1 MKYEK
6 FSNPILIVIVI
17 IFIFF
22 TYFPHQ
28 TKSTEVGVRII
39 KWSPFVKKGVVEKV
53 YAPGATYFFPPIIND
68 WYTFDAKLQNMEM
81 TASTSGA
88 RHGKDDLIFK
98 TIDGNDIAL
107 DVIIAYRIIPEKAA
121 NILQN
126 VGKNNKELEEKLVRP
141 LTRNIT
147 RELFGELKTED
158 FYVANKRTEKA
169 EAAKEI
175 LNKLLEPYGVIIE
188 SVLPK
193 DYRFM
198 AAYQRAIE
206 DKKVADQMV
215 ERFKSEVKAVV
226 EEYNQRVQQAQGEVN
241 QMIAGVDGEFMQE
254 KISADAYYQQQEKI
268 AKAIEV
274 EGIAEAKGIA
284 KMVQALNSSG
294 GETLVKIRLA
304 EALQG
309 KKIYLLPFADSGN
322 IDLKTT
328 DINDLLRTYGV
339 KQFQKQ

>member
-6 FSNPILIVIVI
+6 ISNLLLIFVVLI
-17 IFIFF
+17 IMFF
-22 TYFPHQ
+22 TYFRHQ

-39 KWSPFVKKGVVEKV
+39 KWSLFAKKGVVEKV

-68 WYTFDAKLQNMEM
+68 WYTFDITLQKLEM
-81 TASTSGA
+81 TASTSGS

-107 DVIIAYRIIPEKAA
+107 DVIIAYRIMPEKVSQ
-121 NILQN
+121 ILQN
-126 VGKNNKELEEKLVRP
+126 VGTNNKELEEKLVRP

-147 RELFGELKTED
+147 RELFGELKTEE
-158 FYVANKRTEKA
+158 FYVANKRAEKA
-169 EAAKEI
+169 EASEI
-175 LNKLLEPYGVIIE
+175 ALNKILESYGVIVE
-188 SVLPK
+188 EVLPK

-198 AAYQRAIE
+198 EAYQRAIE

-215 ERFKSEVKAVV
+215 ERFKSEVKATV
-226 EEYNQRVQQAQGEVN
+226 EEYNQRVQLAQGKVN
-241 QMIAGVDGEFMQE
+241 EMVASIDGEFMQA
-254 KISADAYYQQQEKI
+254 KISADAYYNQQEKI

-274 EGIAEAKGIA
+274 EGIAEAKGIE

-294 GETLVKIRLA
+294 GETMVKLKLA

-328 DINDLLRTYGV
+328 DINGLLEIYGV
-339 KQFQKQ
+339 QQLQKK

>member
-1 MKYEK
+1 MKSEK
-6 FSNPILIVIVI
+6 FQTPIIIFIAV

-22 TYFPHQ
+22 TYFPHH

-39 KWSPFVKKGVVEKV
+39 KWSLFAKKGISEKI

-68 WYTFDAKLQNMEM
+68 WYTFDTKLQNMEM
-81 TASTSGA
+81 TASSRGA
-88 RHGKDDLIFK
+88 RRGKDDLIFK

-107 DVIIAYRIIPEKAA
+107 DVIIAYRIIPEKAPY
-121 NILQN
+121 ILQR

-158 FYVANKRTEKA
+158 FYIANKRTEKA
-169 EAAKEI
+169 EAAKSA
-175 LNKLLEPYGVIIE
+175 LNIILEPYGVIVE
-188 SVLPK
+188 SVLSK

-215 ERFKSEVKAVV
+215 ERFKSEVKATI
-226 EEYNQRVQQAQGEVN
+226 EEYNGQVQLAQGKVN
-241 QMIAGVDGEFMQE
+241 EMIANVDGEFMQA
-254 KISADAYYQQQEKI
+254 KISADAFYEQQEKI
-268 AKAIEV
+268 AKAIEA
-274 EGIAEAKGIA
+274 EGSAEAKGIE

-294 GETLVKIRLA
+294 GETMVKLRLA

-309 KKIYLLPFADSGN
+309 KKIYLLPFSDSGN

-328 DINDLLRTYGV
+328 DINELLRTYGV
-339 KQFQKQ
+339 QQFQKK